1 MNHSTTAATSGL
13 RLHTLLVG
21 GGSGFAPD
29 TPARATA
36 DSDGGHAAH
45 RSDNA
50 HAGPTL
56 RGHLNLAA
64 AARPG
69 GETYL
74 ARQSFRA
81 PFHLSKPYWDGRVL
95 HVQLVN
101 STAGILAGD
110 ELELDLAA
118 DSGAALAVTTPAA
131 ARAFMMRSGAACCR
145 QRFAVEAGAWLEY
158 APEALYPHRE
168 TDYAQHTRLE
178 LAAGAETFFTDQ
190 LAPGRVGRGECWA
203 WRRLRIGLDV
213 ALDGR
218 LVLREQLDASGTEL
232 ARLAVFHGLS
242 EAWFGTA
249 VIAAPALAADAPVW
263 EQVRALHRDSCLCG
277 VTALA
282 PGVWIVRLVADGG
295 LALRDTLAALRAT
308 FAPVLSGLQAD
319 LRKL

>member
-1 MNHSTTAATSGL
+1 VSAQNPETGDDRRQRRTILKISETASNGEPGVL
-13 RLHTLLVG
+13 P
-21 GGSGFAPD
+21 GGSGPG
-29 TPARATA
+29 T
-36 DSDGGHAAH
+36 SAAVG
-45 RSDNA
+45 SS
-50 HAGPTL
+50 L
-56 RGHLNLAA
+56 RGHLHLAA
-64 AARPG
+64 AARDG

-110 ELELDLAA
+110 ELDLDLAA
-118 DSGAALAVTTPAA
+118 EPGASLAVTTPAA
-131 ARAFMMRSGAACCR
+131 ARAFMMQSGVACCR
-145 QRFAVEAGAWLEY
+145 QRFAVGAGAWLEY
-158 APEALYPHRE
+158 APEALYPHRG

-178 LAAGAETFFTDQ
+178 LEAGALALFTDQ

-213 ALDGR
+213 SLDGR
-218 LVLREQLDASGTEL
+218 LLLRERLDASGAEL
-232 ARLAVFHGLS
+232 ARVAAFHGMS

-249 VIAAPALAADAPVW
+249 VIAAPALAAEAPVW
-263 EQVRALHRDSCLCG
+263 KPIRALHRDGCRCG

-282 PGVWIVRLVADGG
+282 PGVWIVRLVAPNG
-295 LALRDTLAALRAT
+295 LLLRDRLAELRCALAGVLPALR
-308 FAPVLSGLQAD
+308 SD

>member
-1 MNHSTTAATSGL
+1 MPAA
-13 RLHTLLVG
+13 
-21 GGSGFAPD
+21 
-29 TPARATA
+29 PAA
-36 DSDGGHAAH
+36 DSDGGHKARPTAANTGKA
-45 RSDNA
+45 SA
-50 HAGPTL
+50 PAL
-56 RGHLNLAA
+56 RGHLRLTA
-64 AARPG
+64 AARPN

-81 PFHLSKPYWDGRVL
+81 PFHLSKPYWDGRAL

-110 ELELDLAA
+110 ELDLDLAA
-118 DSGAALAVTTPAA
+118 EPGASLAVTTPAA
-131 ARAFMMRSGAACCR
+131 ARAFMMQSGAARCR
-145 QRFAVEAGAWLEY
+145 QRFAVGAGAWLEY

-178 LAAGAETFFTDQ
+178 LAAGASAFFTDQ

-203 WRRLRIGLDV
+203 WRRLRVGLEV
-213 ALDGR
+213 FSDGR
-218 LVLREQLDASGTEL
+218 LVLREQLDASGAEL
-232 ARLAVFHGLS
+232 ARLAAFHGMS

-263 EQVRALHRDSCLCG
+263 DRLRGLHRDSCLCG

-282 PGVWIVRLVADGG
+282 PGLWIVRVVASGG
-295 LALRDTLAALRAT
+295 LALRDTFAVLRAALAS
-308 FAPVLSGLQAD
+308 ALPGLQTD

>member
-1 MNHSTTAATSGL
+1 MPNPVASLASG
-13 RLHTLLVG
+13 
-21 GGSGFAPD
+21 
-29 TPARATA
+29 
-36 DSDGGHAAH
+36 
-45 RSDNA
+45 
-50 HAGPTL
+50 AGPAL
-56 RGHLNLAA
+56 RGHLHLAA
-64 AARPG
+64 AVRAN

-118 DSGAALAVTTPAA
+118 EPAASLAVTTPAA
-131 ARAFMMRSGAACCR
+131 ARAFMMQSGAACCR
-145 QRFAVEAGAWLEY
+145 QRFAVGEGAWLEY
-158 APEALYPHRE
+158 APEALYPHRG

-178 LAAGAETFFTDQ
+178 LAAGAATFFTDQ

-203 WRRLRIGLDV
+203 WRRLCIGLEIV
-213 ALDGR
+213 QEGR
-218 LVLREQLDASGTEL
+218 LLLRERLDASGSEL
-232 ARLAVFHGLS
+232 ARLAVFHGMR

-249 VIAAPALAADAPVW
+249 VVAAPALAAAAPVW
-263 EQVRALHRDSCLCG
+263 ESVRALHCEGCLCG

-282 PGVWIVRLVADGG
+282 PGVCIVRLVASGG
-295 LALRDTLAALRAT
+295 LALRDTFAALRTTLAS
-308 FAPVLSGLQAD
+308 AMPGLQSD

>member
-1 MNHSTTAATSGL
+1 MP
-13 RLHTLLVG
+13 V
-21 GGSGFAPD
+21 AP
-29 TPARATA
+29 AA
-36 DSDGGHAAH
+36 DSDGGHKARPTAENNGQASAAP
-45 RSDNA
+45 A
-50 HAGPTL
+50 L
-56 RGHLNLAA
+56 RGHLHLAA
-64 AARPG
+64 ATRAN

-81 PFHLSKPYWDGRVL
+81 PFHLSKPYWDGRAL

-110 ELELDLAA
+110 ELDLDLAA
-118 DSGAALAVTTPAA
+118 EPGAALAVTTPAA
-131 ARAFMMRSGAACCR
+131 ARAFMMQSGAARCR
-145 QRFAVEAGAWLEY
+145 QRFAVGAGAWLEY

-178 LAAGAETFFTDQ
+178 LAAGATTLFTDQ

-213 ALDGR
+213 FLDGR
-218 LVLREQLDASGTEL
+218 LLLREQLDASGAEL
-232 ARLAVFHGLS
+232 ARLAAFHGMS

-249 VIAAPALAADAPVW
+249 VIAVPTLTADAPVW
-263 EQVRALHRDSCLCG
+263 AQLRALHRDGCLCG

-282 PGVWIVRLVADGG
+282 PGVWIVRLVASGG
-295 LALRDTLAALRAT
+295 LALRDTFAALRAAL
-308 FAPVLSGLQAD
+308 APALPGLQAD